1 MIFPSFIGLW
11 ATLGLQWGIGTNPH
25 IENRILCKAASKLTT
40 CPPKRGSAQIFE
52 SHHVDIWINWTSF
65 DSLIKDCLSN
75 LLLKKIHPSTVS
87 SISQSQRWW
96 KVCPKFQV
104 LSSGFPD
111 VIEVLNEH
119 WALNEKCAHSSEIYH
134 DNLQDE
140 RWAKNVHDW
149 IPPPPSSRARL
160 HSAHLSCLC
169 PEFHQSPTLLR
180 AQYTTWKHLSVHWLA
195 LSHTKWL
202 RGEGDAAPFGNSA
215 HITQLTASSLNS

>member
-40 CPPKRGSAQIFE
+40 CPRKRGSAQIFI
-52 SHHVDIWINWTSF
+52 SPHVDIWINWTSF

-96 KVCPKFQV
+96 KVCPKFQA

-111 VIEVLNEH
+111 VNEVLNEH
-119 WALNEKCAHSSEIYH
+119 WALNEKCAHSSEIY
-134 DNLQDE
+134 NLLDE

-149 IPPPPSSRARL
+149 IPPSLVLEHVCTVPT
-160 HSAHLSCLC
+160 
-169 PEFHQSPTLLR
+169 FHAYAQNFTR
-180 AQYTTWKHLSVHWLA
+180 AQPSWEHNIQLESICQCTDWLWA
-195 LSHTKWL
+195 TQNGWGEEEMQHTV
-202 RGEGDAAPFGNSA
+202 GIVP
-215 HITQLTASSLNS
+215 I